1 MLSKL
6 SLALLISAA
15 CCTQQDIIARD
26 GCGTNYVSCSP
37 SGAKSMTSPNV
48 GPDMSSLYVD
58 LLNSVAGIHFSKREL
73 GTIDGSIIEKR
84 ESPSMCCTQGTS
96 CLNLQGFN
104 VPMCYDKFT
113 TNYILADG
121 SYGTITTG
129 EYSGADGSKVN
140 LLTGNFTISNG
151 QNGNIYSNDES
162 AKPNTATLSIPPQW
176 TGTGVGSAIPI
187 TELASVG
194 TTSTVIPVSTIAAS
208 TIETVISGK
217 TTPISTIL
225 AMTVPA
231 STITQPTT
239 LAPVT
244 TGITSQGAATA
255 SSTKKGAAVGF
266 LESRSPVRISL
277 LSAILYGVYA
287 L

>member
-15 CCTQQDIIARD
+15 FCTQHDIVARD

-58 LLNSVAGIHFSKREL
+58 LLSSVAGIHFSKREL
-73 GTIDGSIIEKR
+73 GTIDGAIIEKR
-84 ESPSMCCTQGTS
+84 GSPSMCCAQGTS

-113 TNYILADG
+113 TDYILADG

-129 EYSGADGSKVN
+129 EYCGADGSKVN

-176 TGTGVGSAIPI
+176 TATGVGSAIPI

-194 TTSTVIPVSTIAAS
+194 GITSTASAIAAS

-217 TTPISTIL
+217 TVLIGTIP
-225 AMTVPA
+225 ATTVPA
-231 STITQPTT
+231 STITQ
-239 LAPVT
+239 
-244 TGITSQGAATA
+244 GAAAA

-266 LESRSPVRISL
+266 SESRSPVGISL